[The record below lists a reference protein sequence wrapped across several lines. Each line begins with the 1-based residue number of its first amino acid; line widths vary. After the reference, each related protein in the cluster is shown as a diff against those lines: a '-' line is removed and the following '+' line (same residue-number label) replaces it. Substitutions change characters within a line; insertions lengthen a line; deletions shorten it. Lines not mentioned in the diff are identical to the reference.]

1 MEKTSETEMLSVGVR
16 QGQVVPISDVD
27 VFLRMVEHLLQEYG
41 RHTEKAALLFSKQ
54 IACRLYEAGTLQ
66 ILSVPCYVAASRT
79 FHNDAPSHVKCIEVP
94 EGNSSDSLCLC
105 VFISETMTF
114 AAFGWV
120 SDDNPMLEKPAF
132 IGGWTYA
139 PDIVRRVAEFLF
151 PKEWVGN
158 LFASFSLPTL
168 SPSDAFILRMFT
180 EYAATLEER
189 WHAIINDKKD
199 LFAVLNI
206 LQAISQHRRAH
217 DVLYV
222 FVEQIARVIEADR
235 CSVVRIWTG
244 EGTGYVLASHEDEKI
259 SDHPIRLEK
268 YPELMACLANRE
280 KVVIQDVSTD
290 PRVASCRA
298 ELLRAG
304 IGAIL
309 VVPILL
315 YNEQVGSLLLRAIR
329 RSGGFSIREV
339 SFFEI
344 VAEAAS
350 NALERAHLF
359 EQVQRANQQLERL
372 AITDGLTRLYNH
384 RYFMQRLEEEFHRAV
399 RYRLPLSCIL
409 FDVDDFKRIND
420 TFGHLKGDQVL
431 REIADRTSRCVRRT
445 DLLARYG
452 GEEFVVLLPQT
463 DLEGARIEA
472 DRLREH
478 ISDKPYAGLPSDW
491 RITVSIGVSTLRHE
505 YMRLA
510 EDILRAADLA
520 LYHSKTT
527 GKDRVSFHEE
537 VEHSP

>member
-1 MEKTSETEMLSVGVR
+1 
-16 QGQVVPISDVD
+16 
-27 VFLRMVEHLLQEYG
+27 
-41 RHTEKAALLFSKQ
+41 
-54 IACRLYEAGTLQ
+54 
-66 ILSVPCYVAASRT
+66 
-79 FHNDAPSHVKCIEVP
+79 
-94 EGNSSDSLCLC
+94 
-105 VFISETMTF
+105 
-114 AAFGWV
+114 
-120 SDDNPMLEKPAF
+120 
-132 IGGWTYA
+132 
-139 PDIVRRVAEFLF
+139 
-151 PKEWVGN
+151 
-158 LFASFSLPTL
+158 
-168 SPSDAFILRMFT
+168 
-180 EYAATLEER
+180 
-189 WHAIINDKKD
+189 
-199 LFAVLNI
+199 
-206 LQAISQHRRAH
+206 
-217 DVLYV
+217 
-222 FVEQIARVIEADR
+222 
-235 CSVVRIWTG
+235 
-244 EGTGYVLASHEDEKI
+244 
-259 SDHPIRLEK
+259 
-268 YPELMACLANRE
+268 
-280 KVVIQDVSTD
+280 
-290 PRVASCRA
+290 
-298 ELLRAG
+298 
-304 IGAIL
+304 
-309 VVPILL
+309 
-315 YNEQVGSLLLRAIR
+315 
-329 RSGGFSIREV
+329 
-339 SFFEI
+339 